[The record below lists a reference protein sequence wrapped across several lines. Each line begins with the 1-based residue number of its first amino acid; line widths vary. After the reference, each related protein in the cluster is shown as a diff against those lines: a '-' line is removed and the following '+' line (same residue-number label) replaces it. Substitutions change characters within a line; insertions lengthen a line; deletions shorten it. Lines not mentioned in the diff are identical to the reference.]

1 MIMRQKKHG
10 ITVALQ
16 IVLILMLSLLLFG
29 ILTFEIARTESVLR
43 REAAASAALAIIMY
57 TLGASWAALFEVSV
71 CAGLITVIFISG
83 ISLSHDTKAEV
94 RREYDDKRRM
104 GVLPVVL
111 VAAGIVMIGAGA
123 AIHFEMPVAQ
133 RLVQDFR
140 EVFWNSRQADIWGQI
155 IVMLTGGTAI
165 SVLIKEEKKKS

>member
-1 MIMRQKKHG
+1 MEEI
-10 ITVALQ
+10 IIYISLAALLVCG
-16 IVLILMLSLLLFG
+16 VLAVMLRSIIKDAICL
-29 ILTFEIARTESVLR
+29 
-43 REAAASAALAIIMY
+43 AAASAALAIIMY

>member
-1 MIMRQKKHG
+1 MENI
-10 ITVALQ
+10 IIYVSLAALLVCG
-16 IVLILMLSLLLFG
+16 VLAVMLRSIIKDAICL
-29 ILTFEIARTESVLR
+29 
-43 REAAASAALAIIMY
+43 AAASAALAIIMY
-57 TLGASWAALFEVSV
+57 TLGAPWAALFEVSV

-111 VAAGIVMIGAGA
+111 VVTGIVMIGAGA